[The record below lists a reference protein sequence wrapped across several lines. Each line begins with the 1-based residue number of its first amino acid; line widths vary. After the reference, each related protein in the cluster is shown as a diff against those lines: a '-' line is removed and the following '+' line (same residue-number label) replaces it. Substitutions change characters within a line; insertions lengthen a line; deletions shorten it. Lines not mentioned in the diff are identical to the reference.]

1 LLSAVELSVPKA
13 VALTGII
20 SAQARVLLTWPIG
33 PSKKSISVCGLS
45 SVEYVCRTLL
55 IGVMAPKF

>member
-1 LLSAVELSVPKA
+1 MPKA
-13 VALTGII
+13 AALTGII

-55 IGVMAPKF
+55 IGAMAPIF